1 MQIPSRNG
9 FVIATLI
16 SLIASSGS
24 VGFAQTGSTTLT
36 LFRELESAQTTN
48 QAAEQLLRLGKTN
61 AMARQYLAAHL
72 PPLIEAGP
80 QFSVPVWGNAVDLAG
95 ELGIVNAA
103 PALAKWISVRN
114 SPVTGLSQEVS
125 LRHNPAAAA
134 LARIGN
140 PAIPALE
147 GPLER
152 GDLNERREAV
162 YALDLIGSPKA
173 RSVLHKHA
181 AHEPNAGLRD
191 FINRVSWK

>member
-1 MQIPSRNG
+1 MI
-9 FVIATLI
+9 VTLI
-16 SLIASSGS
+16 SLIASSSS
-24 VGFAQTGSTTLT
+24 VGFAQTRPTTSA
-36 LFRELESAQTTN
+36 LFRKLESAQTTD
-48 QAAEQLLRLGKTN
+48 QAAQQLLKLGKTS
-61 AMARQYLAAHL
+61 AMARQYLAVHL

-80 QFSVPVWGNAVDLAG
+80 QSSVSVWGNAVYLAG
-95 ELGIVNAA
+95 ELRVVNAT
-103 PALAKWISVRN
+103 PALAKWIRVRVGG
-114 SPVTGLSQEVS
+114 PVTGLSQEIN

-147 GPLER
+147 GPLEQ
-152 GDLNERREAV
+152 GDLNERWEAV

-191 FINRVSWK
+191 FINRVCSK

>member
-1 MQIPSRNG
+1 
-9 FVIATLI
+9 VIATLI
-16 SLIASSGS
+16 SLLASL
-24 VGFAQTGSTTLT
+24 GFAQTRSTTSA
-36 LFRELESAQTTN
+36 LFRKLESAQTTD
-48 QAAEQLLRLGKTN
+48 QAAEQLLGLGKAN
-61 AMARQYLAAHL
+61 AMARQYLAVHL

-80 QFSVPVWGNAVDLAG
+80 QSSVSVWANAVDLAG
-95 ELGIVNAA
+95 ELRIVDAA
-103 PALAKWISVRN
+103 PALAKWIRVRVGG
-114 SPVTGLSQEVS
+114 PVTGLSQEIN

-147 GPLER
+147 GPLEQ
-152 GDLNERREAV
+152 GDLNERWEAV
-162 YALDLIGSPKA
+162 YALDLISSPKA